1 MDNLIFNSLDINKFE
16 SHEHLLEVLPL
27 LEEATQ
33 RFGSPT
39 ASKTWLLTPVTPG
52 GKTPLDYLAAR
63 QYTIFRGFLLR
74 VRTGQEAF
82 RPLKPSN
89 RIYRERPPEEIK
101 TALERLNPRAWI
113 DEDDIGVS
121 GLVGKEV

>member
-1 MDNLIFNSLDINKFE
+1 MNSLDIHNFE
-16 SHEHLLEVLPL
+16 SHELFLEVLPL

-33 RFGSPT
+33 RLGSPAAT
-39 ASKTWLLTPVTPG
+39 KTWLLAQVSPG
-52 GKTPLDYLAAR
+52 GKTPLDYLAER
-63 QYTIFRGFLLR
+63 QYTIFRGFLLH

-101 TALERLNPRAWI
+101 AALERLKPSI
-113 DEDDIGVS
+113 CLEDYEQDDDM
-121 GLVGKEV
+121 

>member
-1 MDNLIFNSLDINKFE
+1 MDHLILNLLNIHKFE
-16 SHEHLLEVLPL
+16 SHEPLLEVLPL
-27 LEEATQ
+27 IEEATQ
-33 RFGSPT
+33 RLGSPAAT
-39 ASKTWLLTPVTPG
+39 KTWLLTPVTPG
-52 GKTPLDYLAAR
+52 GKTPLDYLATR

-101 TALERLNPRAWI
+101 AALKRLNPGIWI
-113 DEDDIGVS
+113 EDYEKGEENYS
-121 GLVGKEV
+121 R

>member
-1 MDNLIFNSLDINKFE
+1 MDNLILNLLDIHKFE

-33 RFGSPT
+33 RLGSPAT
-39 ASKTWLLTPVTPG
+39 TKIWLLTPVTPG

-63 QYTIFRGFLLR
+63 QYFIYRGFLLWK
-74 VRTGQEAF
+74 RTSQEIF

-101 TALERLNPRAWI
+101 AELERLNPPI
-113 DEDDIGVS
+113 CIEDYND
-121 GLVGKEV
+121 

>member
-1 MDNLIFNSLDINKFE
+1 MGNLILNSLDIHKFE

-27 LEEATQ
+27 LEEAIE
-33 RFGSPT
+33 RLGSPT
-39 ASKTWLLTPVTPG
+39 ATNTWLLTPVSLG

-74 VRTGQEAF
+74 VRTGREAF

-101 TALERLNPRAWI
+101 AALERLNPSMCI
-113 DEDDIGVS
+113 EDYDD
-121 GLVGKEV
+121 

>member
-1 MDNLIFNSLDINKFE
+1 MDDLILNSLDINNFE

-33 RFGSPT
+33 RLGGPAAT
-39 ASKTWLLTPVTPG
+39 KTWLLTPVIPG
-52 GKTPLDYLAAR
+52 GKTPLDYLAER

-74 VRTGQEAF
+74 VRTGREAF
-82 RPLKPSN
+82 QPLKPSN

-101 TALERLNPRAWI
+101 AALECLNPPI
-113 DEDDIGVS
+113 CMEDYDD
-121 GLVGKEV
+121 

>member
-1 MDNLIFNSLDINKFE
+1 MDNLILNSFDMHTFE
-16 SHEHLLEVLPL
+16 SYEHLLEVLPL

-33 RFGSPT
+33 RLGSPT
-39 ASKTWLLTPVTPG
+39 ATKTWLLTPLSPG

-101 TALERLNPRAWI
+101 AALKRLNPGIWI
-113 DEDDIGVS
+113 EDYEKGEENYS
-121 GLVGKEV
+121 R

>member
-1 MDNLIFNSLDINKFE
+1 MDNLILNSLDIHKFE
-16 SHEHLLEVLPL
+16 SHEHLLEVLPF

-33 RFGSPT
+33 RLGSPNVT
-39 ASKTWLLTPVTPG
+39 KTWLLTSVTPG

-74 VRTGQEAF
+74 IHTGQEAF

-101 TALERLNPRAWI
+101 AALERLKPPI
-113 DEDDIGVS
+113 CIEDYDD
-121 GLVGKEV
+121 